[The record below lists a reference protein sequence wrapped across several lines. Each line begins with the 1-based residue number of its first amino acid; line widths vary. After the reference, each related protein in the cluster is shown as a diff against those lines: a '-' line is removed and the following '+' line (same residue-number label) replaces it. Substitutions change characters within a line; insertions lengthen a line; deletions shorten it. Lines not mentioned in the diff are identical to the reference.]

1 MGDAFAGA
9 MAHRG
14 LAVLLAVAALLAT
27 ASAQMETCSQQSS
40 CIAVVYDS
48 SASYRFNN
56 DGFAYRKASGA
67 CRTSGGPSAADG
79 GQRDDGSWID
89 RSDR

>member
-1 MGDAFAGA
+1 

-14 LAVLLAVAALLAT
+14 LAVLVALLAAT

-40 CIAVVYDS
+40 CISVVYDS
-48 SASYRFNN
+48 SATYRFNN

-79 GQRDDGSWID
+79 GQRSATDG
-89 RSDR
+89 